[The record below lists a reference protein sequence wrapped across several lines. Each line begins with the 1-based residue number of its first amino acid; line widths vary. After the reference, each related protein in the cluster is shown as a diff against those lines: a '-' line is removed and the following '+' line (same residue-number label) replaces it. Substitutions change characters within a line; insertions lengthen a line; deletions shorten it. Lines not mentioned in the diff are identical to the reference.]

1 MNERTIEKMN
11 EKMQNDLSLIERL
24 LAADPPDPLDELGME
39 NKIFKFK
46 HSFSSASVDLIR
58 WPFGN

>member
-1 MNERTIEKMN
+1 MN